1 VLFRIDPL
9 SELPLFEQLAPVRR
23 DAVVGRLRSGDRV
36 SGGAGGGG
44 RLGVNLPRVPQSAP
58 MPPRQ
63 VGAVS
68 LPAQPTVL
76 IGRQR
81 ELARIRELLLSSRV
95 RLLTLVGPG
104 GTGKTHLVIAAAS
117 ALANAFPSGVIFVD
131 LTTAPA
137 APDVVPTIARALG
150 LRDVGSRMR
159 VDPLARHLSTRELLL
174 EIFANQGDHRG
185 AAVTEEP
192 ITTIKVK
199 LDDTRRR
206 MGRPTRPQP

>member
-1 VLFRIDPL
+1 
-9 SELPLFEQLAPVRR
+9 
-23 DAVVGRLRSGDRV
+23 
-36 SGGAGGGG
+36 
-44 RLGVNLPRVPQSAP
+44 

-81 ELARIRELLLSSRV
+81 ELARIRELLLNSRGV

-104 GTGKTHLVIAAAS
+104 GTGKTRLVIAAAS
-117 ALANAFPSGVIFVD
+117 AVASAFPSGVIFVD

-150 LRDVGSRMR
+150 LRDVGSRVR
-159 VDPLARHLSTRELLL
+159 VDRLARHLSTRELLL
-174 EIFANQGDHRG
+174 VLDNFEHVLG
-185 AAVTEEP
+185 AAPQVAELRTTCLGLKILVTS
-192 ITTIKVK
+192 
-199 LDDTRRR
+199 R
-206 MGRPTRPQP
+206 